1 MSSDSQVHMGKP
13 RASMF
18 FRPKPDGEIDPAGE
32 VGWFLQRERERRRER
47 LHDAGRASG
56 VHPHHLDAIEAGDL
70 TRLPPRRDTLRM
82 LEAYA
87 LHLGFD
93 PEPLLKHYAQFL
105 PQQNRTTT
113 RRMPGTAR
121 PFGSAEIIAFPLL
134 NRLIDATKGNG
145 GIVASI
151 CGAVFLFAAASWVL
165 SPSSGSSGEAQAL
178 RSAPSHVKV
187 EGPATEV
194 SSITSLTEELMK
206 GDSAE
211 TRDAAVGPVSP
222 DLPEPD
228 AEDAPSL
235 PVDGIAELIA
245 RETGTPARRNAA
257 ANRAPESE
265 EQAGGG
271 RLYGSENSD
280 SRLVLHAKAKVWIRI
295 EDAHGKVILTKTLMP
310 GDSYRVPNRDGL
322 MVIAR
327 DGGLISYSIDGIDKG
342 QLGNPGEI
350 LVGRSLDL
358 RLLTEG

>member
-13 RASMF
+13 RASVF

-56 VHPHHLDAIEAGDL
+56 VHPHHLDALEAGDL
-70 TRLPPRRDTLRM
+70 TRLPPRRDTLRL

-93 PEPLLKHYAQFL
+93 PEPLLQHYAQFL
-105 PQQNRTTT
+105 PQQARTT
-113 RRMPGTAR
+113 RRQPGAAR
-121 PFGSAEIIAFPLL
+121 PFGSAEIIAFPLI
-134 NRLIDATKGNG
+134 NRLIEATKGNG

-151 CGAVFLFAAASWVL
+151 CGAAFLFAAASWIL
-165 SPSSGSSGEAQAL
+165 SPSSGSSSEAQAL
-178 RSAPSHVKV
+178 RTSPSHVKV
-187 EGPATEV
+187 DGPATEV
-194 SSITSLTEELMK
+194 SSITSLTEEFMK

-211 TRDAAVGPVSP
+211 TRDAAAAPASP

-228 AEDAPSL
+228 AEDAPS
-235 PVDGIAELIA
+235 PAVDGIAALIA

-257 ANRAPESE
+257 ASRAPESE

-271 RLYGSENSD
+271 RLYGSENAD
-280 SRLVLHAKAKVWIRI
+280 SRLVLRAKAKVWIRI
-295 EDAHGKVILTKTLMP
+295 EDEHGKVILTKTLLP

-327 DGGLISYSIDGIDKG
+327 DGGLISYAIDGVDKG

-358 RLLTEG
+358 RRLTEG

>member
-13 RASMF
+13 RVSVF

-47 LHDAGRASG
+47 LQDAGRATG

-70 TRLPPRRDTLRM
+70 TRLPPRRETLRM

-93 PEPLLKHYAQFL
+93 PEPLLRHYAQFL
-105 PQQNRTTT
+105 PQQVRTT
-113 RRMPGTAR
+113 RRPPGTAR
-121 PFGSAEIIAFPLL
+121 PFGSAEIIAFPLIQ
-134 NRLIDATKGNG
+134 RLMDATKGNG

-151 CGAVFLFAAASWVL
+151 CGAAFLFAAASWVL
-165 SPSSGSSGEAQAL
+165 SPSGDASGQVQGRTAS
-178 RSAPSHVKV
+178 SHVKV
-187 EGPATEV
+187 EGPASEV
-194 SSITSLTEELMK
+194 SSITSLTEEFMK

-211 TRDAAVGPVSP
+211 IREAEAGGAGP
-222 DLPEPD
+222 DLPEPE
-228 AEDAPSL
+228 AEGASSP
-235 PVDGIAELIA
+235 PVGGIAELIQ
-245 RETGTPARRNAA
+245 RETGTPLKRKPDAYRA
-257 ANRAPESE
+257 APESE
-265 EQAGGG
+265 EQGGG
-271 RLYGSENSD
+271 RVYGSENVD

-295 EDAHGKVILTKTLMP
+295 EDAQGKVILTQTLMA

-327 DGGLISYSIDGIDKG
+327 DGGLIGYTIDGVDRGEI
-342 QLGNPGEI
+342 GNPGEI

-358 RLLTEG
+358 RRLTGA

>member
-1 MSSDSQVHMGKP
+1 MSSDSQVHFGKP
-13 RASMF
+13 RASVF

-47 LHDAGRASG
+47 LQDAGRSCG

-70 TRLPPRRDTLRM
+70 TRLPPRRETLRM

-87 LHLGFD
+87 HHLGFD
-93 PEPLLKHYAQFL
+93 PEPLLQHYARFL
-105 PQQNRTTT
+105 PTEIRTT
-113 RRMPGTAR
+113 RRTPGAAR

-134 NRLIDATKGNG
+134 NRLVDAAKGNG

-151 CGAVFLFAAASWVL
+151 CGAALLFAAASYAL
-165 SPSSGSSGEAQAL
+165 GPGGSPGASEA
-178 RSAPSHVKV
+178 RSNPANVRV
-187 EGPATEV
+187 EGPASEV
-194 SSITSLTEELMK
+194 SSITSLTEEFMK

-211 TRDAAVGPVSP
+211 TREAEAGPSGP
-222 DLPEPD
+222 DLPEPE
-228 AEDAPSL
+228 AEAAASE
-235 PVDGIAELIA
+235 PVGGIAELIQ
-245 RETGTPARRNAA
+245 RETGGTLRRKGVSYRAA
-257 ANRAPESE
+257 SVSE
-265 EQAGGG
+265 EQSGGG
-271 RLYGSENSD
+271 RVYGSENVD

-295 EDAHGKVILTKTLMP
+295 EDAQGRVVLTRTLMA

-327 DGGLISYSIDGIDKG
+327 DGGLISYSIDGVDRG

-358 RLLTEG
+358 SRLTEG